1 MTTRKRKSPKGR
13 RTAKEQSLPSRILAG
28 AGSAVLHGASGSA
41 RGIGGAVARNPKATL
56 YATTFIVAFSFVAAN
71 ALWYQP
77 AGHPAPFLATRD
89 ARDPNA
95 IAGYRQS
102 RQTDPVD
109 VTTFRIE
116 RAPAGGETAP
126 AQPSAQRQQSS
137 ARNVA
142 SPASQPA
149 TAVPAAAPVPADDIR
164 SIIAGQPADN
174 TPANQAA
181 PAATEAG
188 PALVAGIQRELARRG
203 IYQGTDDGLMGP
215 RTESAILF
223 FEEAAGL
230 PQRGAATPELLAVL
244 QSQSRAQPQAQAQAE
259 IQTAAMPLPIPRQAP
274 RAETK
279 RAEAPRAEAQRA
291 AIRPTAQPVV
301 QQVKA
306 PARNEDPITA
316 AIRSADR
323 QPNMTP
329 PGEIPGARRA
339 AVSPQQTARRSD
351 PLPAS
356 QMVLQI
362 QKGLSNIAYTDVEID
377 GVAGSQTKAAI
388 RRFQKHYRLPET
400 GEPDEVVLQKLK
412 AIGAL

>member
-13 RTAKEQSLPSRILAG
+13 RAAKEQTLPSRILAG
-28 AGSAVLHGASGSA
+28 AGSAVLHGAGGSA
-41 RGIGGAVARNPKATL
+41 RGIGGAIARNPKATL

-77 AGHPAPFLATRD
+77 GGHPSPFLATRD

-102 RQTDPVD
+102 RQTDPAD

-116 RAPAGGETAP
+116 RAPAGGQGAPAQSASRQPSPGQTVASPVAQPATTAP
-126 AQPSAQRQQSS
+126 A
-137 ARNVA
+137 
-142 SPASQPA
+142 
-149 TAVPAAAPVPADDIR
+149 AAPADDIR
-164 SIIAGQPADN
+164 SIIAGQGS
-174 TPANQAA
+174 QSA
-181 PAATEAG
+181 PASTSTD

-223 FEEAAGL
+223 FEEASGL
-230 PQRGAATPELLAVL
+230 PQRGVPTPELLAVL
-244 QSQSRAQPQAQAQAE
+244 QSQPQAQTQTQA
-259 IQTAAMPLPIPRQAP
+259 AATPLPIPRQAP
-274 RAETK
+274 RAE
-279 RAEAPRAEAQRA
+279 APRAEPQRA
-291 AIRPTAQPVV
+291 ANRPAAQPVV

-306 PARNEDPITA
+306 PVRNEDPITA

-329 PGEIPGARRA
+329 PAEIPGSRRA
-339 AVSPQQTARRSD
+339 AAAPAPIQMAKRAD
-351 PLPAS
+351 PVPAS

-400 GEPDEVVLQKLK
+400 GEPDQIVLQKLK

>member
-77 AGHPAPFLATRD
+77 AGHPSPFLATRD

-102 RQTDPVD
+102 RQTDPAE

-116 RAPAGGETAP
+116 RAPAGRETTP
-126 AQPSAQRQQSS
+126 ARSGQRQQS
-137 ARNVA
+137 AGQNVA
-142 SPASQPA
+142 APVSQPA
-149 TAVPAAAPVPADDIR
+149 TAAPAPSAEPADDIR
-164 SIIAGQPADN
+164 SIIAGQGSQ
-174 TPANQAA
+174 TS
-181 PAATEAG
+181 PAATTAD

-223 FEEAAGL
+223 FEESAGL

-244 QSQSRAQPQAQAQAE
+244 QSQSRTQSQPPAQ
-259 IQTAAMPLPIPRQAP
+259 IQNAAMPLPIPRQAP
-274 RAETK
+274 RAETQ
-279 RAEAPRAEAQRA
+279 RAEAPRAEPQRA
-291 AIRPTAQPVV
+291 ASRPAAQPVV

-339 AVSPQQTARRSD
+339 AAPPAQTAKRSD

-362 QKGLSNIAYTDVEID
+362 QKGLTNIAYTDVEID
-377 GVAGSQTKAAI
+377 GVAGNQTKAAI

>member
-13 RTAKEQSLPSRILAG
+13 RAAKEQSLPTRMLAG
-28 AGSAVLHGASGSA
+28 AGSAVLYGAGSSA
-41 RGIGGAVARNPKATL
+41 RGIGGAVVRNPKATL

-77 AGHPAPFLATRD
+77 GGHPSPFLATRD
-89 ARDPNA
+89 AGDPNA
-95 IAGYRQS
+95 IAGYRQY
-102 RQTDPVD
+102 RQADPAD

-116 RAPAGGETAP
+116 RAPAGGQSGGQPVPVQSAP
-126 AQPSAQRQQSS
+126 RQPSSGQT
-137 ARNVA
+137 VA
-142 SPASQPA
+142 SPAVQPA
-149 TAVPAAAPVPADDIR
+149 TTPAAAPADDIR
-164 SIIAGQPADN
+164 SIIAGQ
-174 TPANQAA
+174 TPASQSA
-181 PAATEAG
+181 PATGATD
-188 PALVAGIQRELARRG
+188 PALVAGIQRELSRRG

-223 FEEAAGL
+223 FEEASGL

-244 QSQSRAQPQAQAQAE
+244 QSQSGAQGQASSQPQAQSQAQA
-259 IQTAAMPLPIPRQAP
+259 AAAPMPIPRQAP
-274 RAETK
+274 

-291 AIRPTAQPVV
+291 TTRPTAQPAV

-306 PARNEDPITA
+306 SARNEDPITA
-316 AIRSADR
+316 AIRSSER
-323 QPNMTP
+323 QPSMTP

-339 AVSPQQTARRSD
+339 AVAPAQASRRPD
-351 PLPAS
+351 PVPAS

-362 QKGLSNIAYTDVEID
+362 QRGLSNIAYTDVEVD
-377 GVAGSQTKAAI
+377 GVAGTQTKAAI

-400 GEPDEVVLQKLK
+400 GEPDQIVLQKLK

>member
-13 RTAKEQSLPSRILAG
+13 RAAKEQSLPTRMLAG
-28 AGSAVLHGASGSA
+28 AGSAVLYGAGSSA
-41 RGIGGAVARNPKATL
+41 RGIGGAIVRNPKATL

-77 AGHPAPFLATRD
+77 GGHPSPFLATRD
-89 ARDPNA
+89 ASDPNA
-95 IAGYRQS
+95 IAGYRQY
-102 RQTDPVD
+102 RPADPAD

-116 RAPAGGETAP
+116 RAPTGGNTGGQAAP
-126 AQPSAQRQQSS
+126 VQSAPRQPSSGQT
-137 ARNVA
+137 VA
-142 SPASQPA
+142 SPAVQPA
-149 TAVPAAAPVPADDIR
+149 TTPPTSPADDIR
-164 SIIAGQPADN
+164 SIIAGQ
-174 TPANQAA
+174 TPASQSA
-181 PAATEAG
+181 PAAGATD

-223 FEEAAGL
+223 FEEASGL
-230 PQRGAATPELLAVL
+230 PQRGMATPDLLAVL
-244 QSQSRAQPQAQAQAE
+244 QSRSGTQGQASGQPQSQAQAA
-259 IQTAAMPLPIPRQAP
+259 PLPIPRQAP
-274 RAETK
+274 RAEP
-279 RAEAPRAEAQRA
+279 RAEAPRAEARRTEPQRA
-291 AIRPTAQPVV
+291 ATRPTAQPAV

-306 PARNEDPITA
+306 SARNEDPITA
-316 AIRSADR
+316 AIRSSER
-323 QPNMTP
+323 QPAMTP

-339 AVSPQQTARRSD
+339 AVAPAQASRRAD

-362 QKGLSNIAYTDVEID
+362 QRGLSNIAYTDVEVD
-377 GVAGSQTKAAI
+377 GVAGTQTKAAI

>member
-13 RTAKEQSLPSRILAG
+13 RTAKEQGLPSRILAG
-28 AGSAVLHGASGSA
+28 AGSAVLHGAAGSA
-41 RGIGGAVARNPKATL
+41 RGIGGTIARNPKATL

-77 AGHPAPFLATRD
+77 VGHPSPFLATRD

-102 RQTDPVD
+102 RQADPAD

-116 RAPAGGETAP
+116 RAPADGQAVP
-126 AQPSAQRQQSS
+126 VQSSPRQPSSGQT
-137 ARNVA
+137 VA
-142 SPASQPA
+142 SPAGPPA
-149 TAVPAAAPVPADDIR
+149 TPAPAVVPADDIR
-164 SIIAGQPADN
+164 SIIADQS
-174 TPANQAA
+174 A
-181 PAATEAG
+181 PGATTD
-188 PALVAGIQRELARRG
+188 PVLVAGIQRELARRG

-215 RTESAILF
+215 RTETAILF
-223 FEEAAGL
+223 FEESSGL
-230 PQRGAATPELLAVL
+230 PQRGVATSELLAVL
-244 QSQSRAQPQAQAQAE
+244 QSPARAQSQPQAAS
-259 IQTAAMPLPIPRQAP
+259 TPLPIPRQAP
-274 RAETK
+274 RADTPK
-279 RAEAPRAEAQRA
+279 AEAQRA
-291 AIRPTAQPVV
+291 ASRPAAQPVV

-316 AIRSADR
+316 AIRSSER
-323 QPNMTP
+323 QPGMTP
-329 PGEIPGARRA
+329 PAEIPGSVRVA
-339 AVSPQQTARRSD
+339 ASSAQTAKRPD
-351 PLPAS
+351 PVPAS

-362 QKGLSNIAYTDVEID
+362 QKGLSNIAYTDVEVD

-400 GEPDEVVLQKLK
+400 GEPDQIVLQKLK

>member
-28 AGSAVLHGASGSA
+28 TGSAVLYGATGSA
-41 RGIGGAVARNPKATL
+41 RGIGGAIARNPKATL

-77 AGHPAPFLATRD
+77 AGHLSPFLATRD

-95 IAGYRQS
+95 IAGYRQT
-102 RQTDPVD
+102 RQADPAD

-116 RAPAGGETAP
+116 RAPSGGQNSP
-126 AQPSAQRQQSS
+126 AQSSSSQSAPRQPSSGQT
-137 ARNVA
+137 VA
-142 SPASQPA
+142 SPVAQPA
-149 TAVPAAAPVPADDIR
+149 IQAPAAVPVDDIR
-164 SIIAGQPADN
+164 SIIAGQ
-174 TPANQAA
+174 TQGGQSA
-181 PAATEAG
+181 PASSAG
-188 PALVAGIQRELARRG
+188 DPALVAGIQRELARRG

-215 RTESAILF
+215 RTETAILF
-223 FEEAAGL
+223 FEEASGL
-230 PQRGAATPELLAVL
+230 PQRGVATPELLAVL
-244 QSQSRAQPQAQAQAE
+244 QSPSRSQAQA
-259 IQTAAMPLPIPRQAP
+259 AATPLPIPRQAP
-274 RAETK
+274 RADAQK
-279 RAEAPRAEAQRA
+279 AEVPKAEAQRSA
-291 AIRPTAQPVV
+291 SRTAAQPYV

-316 AIRSADR
+316 AIRSSER
-323 QPNMTP
+323 QPGMTP
-329 PGEIPGARRA
+329 PAEIPGSRRVA
-339 AVSPQQTARRSD
+339 TSPAQTPKRPD
-351 PLPAS
+351 PVPAS

-362 QKGLSNIAYTDVEID
+362 QKGLSNIAYTDVEVD

-400 GEPDEVVLQKLK
+400 GEPDQIVLQKLK